1 MPAIHFATLLLS
13 LAATPDTVML
23 DFRADW
29 CGPCRAMEPVVRQ
42 MVAEGYPIQQVN
54 IDQDRALAARFH
66 IQSIPCFVMLVG
78 GHEVGRVVGLNDAST
93 IAGLFRQAGYDPAA
107 RLASRSPP
115 QPNGVTLAA
124 NAAPAN
130 AGLPGLPP
138 SDAHPE
144 AGGTAA
150 TFAAKDSGGTPW
162 GTAQPAPPVG
172 LAPDSPAAATNPLAA
187 CVRIKVAD
195 STGNSWGSGTVVDVR
210 GGEALVLTCA
220 HVFRDSDGKGEITVD
235 VFGSGGVEH
244 VPGHLIGCD
253 LERDVGLVGI
263 STGLPLAAAHVAPPG
278 KAPKQGDRV
287 TTVGCSNGADPTV
300 QESQIDSLG
309 RFRGPPNLQV
319 AGQPVSGRSGGGLF
333 NAEGQ
338 VIGVCNAADPEDNE
352 GLYAAL
358 ESIYKE
364 LDRAGLSFVYQGV
377 STGDSCKVADHA
389 TPPPM
394 PLHMPLATADA
405 NSPATAAKPQAAA
418 DTAATRLTPDEI
430 ATLAELR
437 EKAKGA
443 EVICIVRPLDPKA
456 KSEIIVLDKASPAFL
471 EKLGA
476 TTPSDRPRQ
485 LTSLAEPGAQL
496 SAGDR

>member
-13 LAATPDTVML
+13 LAANPDTVML

-66 IQSIPCFVMLVG
+66 VQSIPCFVMLVG
-78 GHEVGRVVGLNDAST
+78 GREVGRVVGMNDAST
-93 IAGLFRQAGYDPAA
+93 IASLFRQAGYNPAA
-107 RLASRSPP
+107 QIASGPPRS
-115 QPNGVTLAA
+115 NAVTLAA
-124 NAAPAN
+124 EPTAAQLGTPAEG
-130 AGLPGLPP
+130 A
-138 SDAHPE
+138 AV
-144 AGGTAA
+144 AA
-150 TFAAKDSGGTPW
+150 TFTAKDSGGTPW
-162 GTAQPAPPVG
+162 GGAQ
-172 LAPDSPAAATNPLAA
+172 LAPTNGIAAESPAAGHASPLSA

-195 STGNSWGSGTVVDVR
+195 SAGNSYGSGTIVDAR

-235 VFGSGGVEH
+235 LFCSGGVRH
-244 VPGHLIGCD
+244 VPGHLVGCN

-263 STGLPLAAAHVAPPG
+263 STDQPLTAARVAPPG
-278 KAPKQGDRV
+278 TTPKQGDRV

-300 QESQIDSLG
+300 QESHIDSLG

-333 NAEGQ
+333 NVEGQ

-358 ESIYKE
+358 ESIYRE
-364 LDRAGLSFVYQGV
+364 LDRAGLSFVYRGV
-377 STGDSCKVADHA
+377 SPGDSCNIADH
-389 TPPPM
+389 TNPPPM
-394 PLHMPLATADA
+394 PLQMPLTAADASLPASTAKPPATADA
-405 NSPATAAKPQAAA
+405 NAAK
-418 DTAATRLTPDEI
+418 LTPDEI

-437 EKAKGA
+437 EKAQGA

-456 KSEIIVLDKASPAFL
+456 KSEIIVLDRASPAFL
-471 EKLGA
+471 EKLGVA
-476 TTPSDRPRQ
+476 PPDDPSRR
-485 LTSLAEPGAQL
+485 LTSLAVPESQAPA
-496 SAGDR
+496 ANR